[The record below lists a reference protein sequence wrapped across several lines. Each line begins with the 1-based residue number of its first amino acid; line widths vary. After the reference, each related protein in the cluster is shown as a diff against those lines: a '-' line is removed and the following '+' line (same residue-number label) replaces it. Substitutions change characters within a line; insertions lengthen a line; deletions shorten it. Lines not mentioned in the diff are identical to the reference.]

1 MPTPQ
6 EQHEA
11 EMLATYLEA
20 LARTSLNAAS
30 SLRSLRDKG
39 KGNYIGC
46 YTSASGAYSS
56 TRPPVRSAARQSVGP
71 WRWTRW
77 RRRHHLQATTRF
89 WKATPAFA
97 RRRCQRRTCLPLVIL
112 NSSNKGRSPAPAR
125 RCAPDARRPTPDA
138 NHRPTR
144 YHHA

>member
-39 KGNYIGC
+39 KGNYRLLHIRIGRVLEHAPPSEVC
-46 YTSASGAYSS
+46 RQTERRPLALDALEAETPLAGYDALLEGD
-56 TRPPVRSAARQSVGP
+56 TRFCPPALPKADLSAARYIELVEQGTIPCPCSQM
-71 WRWTRW
+71 RTR
-77 RRRHHLQATTRF
+77 R
-89 WKATPAFA
+89 
-97 RRRCQRRTCLPLVIL
+97 
-112 NSSNKGRSPAPAR
+112 
-125 RCAPDARRPTPDA
+125 
-138 NHRPTR
+138 
-144 YHHA
+144 